1 MGVLLGSAVVP
12 IALCVTWK
20 QANKLGCMAGAV
32 IGLICG
38 IISWLVATSTLNN
51 GKINV
56 TVRANLSFSMRSN
69 NTF

>member
-12 IALCVTWK
+12 IALCITWK
-20 QANKLGCMAGAV
+20 GANKLGCMSGAV

-38 IISWLVATSTLNN
+38 IISWLVATSTLNG

-56 TVRANLSFSMRSN
+56 TV
-69 NTF
+69 